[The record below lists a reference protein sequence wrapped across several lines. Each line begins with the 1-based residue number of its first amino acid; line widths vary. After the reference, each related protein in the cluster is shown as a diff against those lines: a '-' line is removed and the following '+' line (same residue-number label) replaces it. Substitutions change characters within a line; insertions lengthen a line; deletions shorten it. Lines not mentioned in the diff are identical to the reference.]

1 MLHGRAGSQSFG
13 QSCQL
18 SSNGHTALVLDGS
31 RGAMVYS
38 RELSTARGATAAFRA
53 TGWLAGAPAQQH
65 YQVLAAALSLDGSM
79 AALLV
84 QGVQGLRS
92 AGGAAEGSHT
102 TLRVFAADGF
112 RRWGE
117 VCSIQLGTA
126 GVKTGVCTLL
136 TYITHVAMELKQ
148 PPLITM

>member
-1 MLHGRAGSQSFG
+1 
-13 QSCQL
+13 
-18 SSNGHTALVLDGS
+18 
-31 RGAMVYS
+31 MVYS

-65 YQVLAAALSLDGSM
+65 YQVLAAALSLDGSK

-92 AGGAAEGSHT
+92 AGGAVEGSHT

-112 RRWGE
+112 RRWGG